1 DSANSAF
8 LALINSPEIRKSR
21 RIKLCRAFEDF
32 QKNREEVF
40 WTQRA
45 IQVSTE
51 VTTNEVVAV
60 QRTGGKKAQLEY
72 QREGAGLGTFS
83 AVDELIGDSDNTGSD
98 TGSAGEGPSCSSNE
112 PHGLD
117 DAVED
122 VEEQDGFGR
131 GTPLQKSQIPRTSV
145 KASGPGRGIL
155 PHYYFGRFGR
165 FGAGAGTNS
174 RQTKKNTIHGST
186 TAVQSKKMKKADEK
200 FTETARRS
208 LQRRHS
214 TLGPKWHLNSGTVV
228 EDVLLQAGLELTVDH
243 PIRSFMIDLQDM
255 YTESLFS
262 PQDWTEI
269 KSNLPPTATY
279 STETEAYLDTLAS
292 VVKEQD
298 IISILNSRP
307 LDPEKIIVYRSVES
321 WCDLYDMDPS
331 PFALDLSEDWWM
343 KNAWNSTRLLAKA
356 VPGSFIITGDITGID
371 SASRRNNKERHVN
384 ITPLNNRKRMGVRAD
399 MIWRTVEAPVR
410 DWMIGEAARK
420 WDENAGKY
428 IEESTFKIPRQLHDI
443 LSARSQEV
451 GGTHRLRNAWI
462 PGLVFGGP
470 VVQRVGL
477 CWGAQGTNVT
487 RLKRWRPAR
496 IYPKLR
502 ELSSSLNTIR
512 QLLLTRAETLHL
524 IDEYYRAK
532 QEQQNQERAQASHHP
547 DNDDDWRGAED
558 FRDLLSSSP
567 RRL

>member
-1 DSANSAF
+1 
-8 LALINSPEIRKSR
+8 
-21 RIKLCRAFEDF
+21 
-32 QKNREEVF
+32 
-40 WTQRA
+40 
-45 IQVSTE
+45 
-51 VTTNEVVAV
+51 
-60 QRTGGKKAQLEY
+60 
-72 QREGAGLGTFS
+72 
-83 AVDELIGDSDNTGSD
+83 
-98 TGSAGEGPSCSSNE
+98 
-112 PHGLD
+112 
-117 DAVED
+117 
-122 VEEQDGFGR
+122 
-131 GTPLQKSQIPRTSV
+131 
-145 KASGPGRGIL
+145 
-155 PHYYFGRFGR
+155 
-165 FGAGAGTNS
+165 
-174 RQTKKNTIHGST
+174 
-186 TAVQSKKMKKADEK
+186 MKKADEK